1 MWLLASAIIL
11 TLFLLGYLLWNTS
24 HPVLPSA
31 WATEGRFEPGPDPL
45 LVEFA
50 REERVAW
57 ENFERRYARYPQ
69 CFYAEGQIRSK

>member
-11 TLFLLGYLLWNTS
+11 TLLLLGCLLRNAS
-24 HPVLPSA
+24 QCALPSDG
-31 WATEGRFEPGPDPL
+31 ATEGRFGPGPDPL
-45 LVEFA
+45 LMEFA
-50 REERVAW
+50 REERVAR